1 MNAQSPPDVLAKI
14 VERKAEEVAER
25 RASMSVAALR
35 DRIQRADPVRG
46 FEAAIAERVKAGQSA
61 VIAEVK
67 KASPSK
73 GVIRADFD
81 PVSIAR
87 SYQAGGA
94 TCLSVLTDI
103 DFFQGSDDY
112 LQQARAACSLPVIR
126 KDFMIDPWQILESRA
141 LGADCVL
148 LIAAVLD
155 DEMMYELY
163 HTALDQGMDVLIEVH
178 NEEELERIL
187 PLGSRLIGINNR
199 DLRRFETRLSTTWD
213 LLDQIE
219 GDRIVV
225 TESGIHTPEDV
236 AAMREHGVHA
246 YLVGEAFMRAPDPGA
261 ELRRLFS

>member
-1 MNAQSPPDVLAKI
+1 MSSVLQEICQVKVKHVRAQKDKISLSELESRAKT
-14 VERKAEEVAER
+14 A
-25 RASMSVAALR
+25 
-35 DRIQRADPVRG
+35 QQPRG
-46 FEAAIAERVKAGQSA
+46 FINAIQSA
-61 VIAEVK
+61 DGPALIAEVK

-81 PVSIAR
+81 PVAIAR

-112 LQQARAACSLPVIR
+112 LRQARGACSLPVIR

-178 NEEELERIL
+178 NEEELHRALVLNL
-187 PLGSRLIGINNR
+187 PLIGINNR
-199 DLRRFETRLSTTWD
+199 DLHTFETSLETTIK
-213 LLDQIE
+213 LLNFIPDE
-219 GDRIVV
+219 TIVI
-225 TESGIHTPEDV
+225 TESGILGKEDV
-236 AAMREHGVHA
+236 TFMREHGVNGF
-246 YLVGEAFMRAPDPGA
+246 LVGEAFMRADEPGEA
-261 ELRRLFS
+261 LANLFN

>member
-1 MNAQSPPDVLAKI
+1 MA
-14 VERKAEEVAER
+14 
-25 RASMSVAALR
+25 
-35 DRIQRADPVRG
+35 RG
-46 FEAAIAERVKAGQSA
+46 
-61 VIAEVK
+61 
-67 KASPSK
+67 
-73 GVIRADFD
+73 
-81 PVSIAR
+81 
-87 SYQAGGA
+87 
-94 TCLSVLTDI
+94 
-103 DFFQGSDDY
+103 
-112 LQQARAACSLPVIR
+112 ACSLPVIR

-178 NEEELERIL
+178 NEEELARIL

-213 LLDQIE
+213 LLDRIE

-236 AAMREHGVHA
+236 AAMREHDVHA